1 MAHALRAALDA
12 VAAMGAPGQLLFVLL
27 YAAACVLFLPAV
39 VLTLGA
45 GAAFGLARG
54 FFLVWAGATLG
65 CCLAFLAGRTVLRG
79 WARRRLEPYPVFR
92 AIAKAV
98 SREGWRV
105 VLLTRLS
112 PAVPFGLL
120 NYGFGL
126 TDVPLGEYAWSSCVG
141 IVPGTLL
148 YVWLGAAAG
157 EAVRAGSGA
166 GGRART
172 PVEWAFFG
180 VGLASTVLAVT
191 LVGRAA
197 KRALAEEKA

>member
-1 MAHALRAALDA
+1 MAEAMRAALDA

-54 FFLVWAGATLG
+54 FLLVWAGASLG
-65 CCLAFLAGRTVLRG
+65 LCAAFLSCRYLLRD
-79 WARRRLEPYPVFR
+79 WVQRRLEPFAAFR
-92 AIAKAV
+92 AVSKAV
-98 SREGWRV
+98 GKEGWRV

-112 PAVPFGLL
+112 PVLPFTLL
-120 NYGFGL
+120 NYGYGL
-126 TDVPLGEYAWSSCVG
+126 TSIPLPEYAWSSCVG

-157 EAVRAGSGA
+157 EAVRAGA
-166 GGRART
+166 GGRTRT
-172 PVEWAFFG
+172 PAEWAFYG
-180 VGLASTVLAVT
+180 VGLAATLAAVT

-197 KRALAEEKA
+197 KRALAEERA